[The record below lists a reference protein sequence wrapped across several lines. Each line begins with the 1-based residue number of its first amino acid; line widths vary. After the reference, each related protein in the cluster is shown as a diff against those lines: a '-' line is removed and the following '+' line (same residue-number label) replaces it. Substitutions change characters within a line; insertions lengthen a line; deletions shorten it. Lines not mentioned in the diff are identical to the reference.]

1 VKSRL
6 PYLSTRTG
14 RAFACVALGL
24 TLATA
29 AGLAILWPGERPDV
43 DLAAA
48 YAGDSEGAEV
58 VGVTSKPCPAPQQGY
73 CRSADVRLES
83 GPDEGETT
91 NIDLGVG
98 PAAPDLR
105 PGDPIRVTPAAL
117 PPAATGTGSPEATAA
132 ATSDAAPQAAAYA
145 FSDYERRSPML
156 WLAIAFAVLVVL
168 FARLR
173 GVMSLLGLGVSLA
186 IVIGFIVPAILDGS
200 SPLAVALVGGM
211 AVMLVT
217 IILAHGIGA
226 KSLAAVVG
234 TAASLLLVAILAEV
248 FTDLTHLTGQS
259 SEAATTLQLGG
270 VEVDFQG
277 LLLAGMLIGALG
289 VLDDVTVSQAST
301 VIALR
306 AANRELRFGEL
317 YRRALTVGRDHVSA
331 TVNTLVLA
339 YAGSSLPVLLIFGTG
354 GVGLIDALNAE
365 LVAKEVV
372 GTLVGSIGLIAA
384 VPITTAIAGLLA
396 GGLEGDA
403 LGDAAEGA
411 PAHAH

>member
-1 VKSRL
+1 VKSRV
-6 PYLSTRTG
+6 PYLATRTG
-14 RAFACVALGL
+14 RAFAWLALAL
-24 TLATA
+24 ALATA

-48 YAGDSEGAEV
+48 YAGDSERAEV
-58 VGVTSKPCPAPQQGY
+58 VGVTSEPCAPPQEGY
-73 CRSADVRLES
+73 CRSADVRLDS

-91 NIDLGVG
+91 SIDLGVG
-98 PAAPDLR
+98 PTAPDLR
-105 PGDPIRVTPAAL
+105 PGDPIRVT
-117 PPAATGTGSPEATAA
+117 AATPPPTTPGTAVPQPTDPATAA
-132 ATSDAAPQAAAYA
+132 AASQAPAYA

-156 WLAIAFAVLVVL
+156 WLAIAFAVLVIL

-173 GVMSLLGLGVSLA
+173 GALSLLGLGISLA
-186 IVIGFIVPAILDGS
+186 IIVGFVVPAILDGS

-217 IILAHGIGA
+217 ITLAHGIGA
-226 KSLAAVVG
+226 KSLAAIVG
-234 TAASLLLVAILAEV
+234 TAASLILVAILAEV

-270 VEVDFQG
+270 VDVDFQG

-306 AANRELRFGEL
+306 AANQELQFGEL
-317 YRRALTVGRDHVSA
+317 YRRALIVGRDHVSA

-354 GVGLIDALNAE
+354 GVGVVDALNAE

-384 VPITTAIAGLLA
+384 VPITTAIAGMLA

-403 LGDAAEGA
+403 LEDAAEGA
-411 PAHAH
+411 PAHTH